1 MSAQAVLFDA
11 PGPKARARHRILGV
25 VGGLVLVGL
34 LVLVVRGLASPGN
47 NQFTAQKWTPFLDP
61 ETWTSYLLPGLLATL
76 QAAGAAVVLSG
87 VFGVL
92 LGLGRLSE
100 AKAVRVVCGALVEF
114 LRSVPVLV
122 MMLFVYYFCI
132 FVLGVLGDTST
143 FVGVVGGL
151 TLYNS
156 AVIAELIRSGVFS
169 LPRGQREA
177 GLAIGLTPRQTLLTV
192 LLPQAVTAMLPS
204 LISQLVVI
212 LKDTALG
219 YIISFTELLRSGT
232 TLSTAYGNLIPTLI
246 VVAAMFIALNYT
258 LSLVARVVERRLQQA
273 RRTSAPVAA
282 AGGPGEP
289 GAGGPG
295 AVGVGA
301 VGPVGGEGTTR

>member
-1 MSAQAVLFDA
+1 MSAQAVLFDV
-11 PGPKARARHRILGV
+11 PGPRARARYRLLGV
-25 VGGLVLVGL
+25 VGVVAIAALVL
-34 LVLVVRGLASPGN
+34 LVVRALADPDN
-47 NQFTAQKWTPFLDP
+47 NQITAQKWAPFLDP

-76 QAAGAAVVLSG
+76 QAAGAAVLLSG

-100 AKAVRVVCGALVEF
+100 AKAVRMVCGALVEF

-132 FVLGVLGDTST
+132 FVLGVLGDAST

-169 LPRGQREA
+169 LPKGQREA
-177 GLAIGLTPRQTLLTV
+177 GLAIGLTPRQTLVTV

-219 YIISFTELLRSGT
+219 YIISYTELLRSGT
-232 TLSTAYGNLIPTLI
+232 TLSTVYGNLIPTLI
-246 VVAAMFIALNYT
+246 VVAVLFIVINYAL
-258 LSLVARVVERRLQQA
+258 SVVARVVERRVQQT
-273 RRTSAPVAA
+273 RRTAGPV
-282 AGGPGEP
+282 G
-289 GAGGPG
+289 GAGGPAAPG
-295 AVGVGA
+295 MTEVAHDAVA
-301 VGPVGGEGTTR
+301 MGPLR

>member
-1 MSAQAVLFDA
+1 MSVPAVLFDE
-11 PGPKARARHRILGV
+11 PGPRARVRHRVLGV
-25 VGGLVLVGL
+25 VGAVVIAGL
-34 LVLVVRGLASPGN
+34 LLLVVRGLADPAN
-47 NQFTAQKWTPFLDP
+47 DQLTAQKWAPFLDGV
-61 ETWTSYLLPGLLATL
+61 TWTAYLLPGLVATL
-76 QAAGAAVVLSG
+76 KAAGAAVLLSG
-87 VFGVL
+87 VLGVL
-92 LGLGRLSE
+92 LGLGRLSQ
-100 AKAVRVVCGALVEF
+100 ARVVRGVCGALVEF

-132 FVLGVLGDTST
+132 FVLGVLGNTST

-156 AVIAELIRSGVFS
+156 AVIAELIRSGVFA
-169 LPRGQREA
+169 LPKGQREA
-177 GLAIGLTPRQTLLTV
+177 GLAIGLTPRQTLVTV

-246 VVAAMFIALNYT
+246 VVAAMFIVINYA
-258 LSLVARVVERRLQQA
+258 LSLVARVVERRLQRSGRGPRPVDQA
-273 RRTSAPVAA
+273 VP
-282 AGGPGEP
+282 PD
-289 GAGGPG
+289 
-295 AVGVGA
+295 AV
-301 VGPVGGEGTTR
+301 VGPAPAKGTPVR

>member
-1 MSAQAVLFDA
+1 MSAQAVLFDV
-11 PGPKARARHRILGV
+11 PGPRARRLYRVLGV
-25 VGGLVLVGL
+25 VGVLLIAALL
-34 LVLVVRGLASPGN
+34 LVLVRALASPDN
-47 NQFTAQKWTPFLDP
+47 NQFTAQKWAPFLDP

-76 QAAGAAVVLSG
+76 KAAGAAVVLSG

-100 AKAVRVVCGALVEF
+100 ARPVRMVCGALVEF

-156 AVIAELIRSGVFS
+156 AVIAELIRSGVFA
-169 LPRGQREA
+169 LPKGQREA
-177 GLAIGLTPRQTLLTV
+177 GLAIGLTPRQTLVTV

-232 TLSTAYGNLIPTLI
+232 TLSTVYGNLIPTLI
-246 VVAAMFIALNYT
+246 VVAALFIALNYT
-258 LSLVARVVERRLQQA
+258 LTVVARVVERRLKRAQ
-273 RRTSAPVAA
+273 RTAGPVAGGAGPAGPGLVA
-282 AGGPGEP
+282 AGPASVEGPP
-289 GAGGPG
+289 L
-295 AVGVGA
+295 
-301 VGPVGGEGTTR
+301 R

>member
-11 PGPKARARHRILGV
+11 PGPRARARHRVLGV
-25 VGGLVLVGL
+25 VGVLVVAAL
-34 LVLVVRGLASPGN
+34 LLLVVRGLANPDN
-47 NQFTAQKWTPFLDP
+47 NQFTAEKWAPFLDG
-61 ETWTSYLLPGLLATL
+61 ETWTAYLLPGLAATL
-76 QAAGAAVVLSG
+76 KAAGAAVVLSG
-87 VFGVL
+87 VLGVL
-92 LGLGRLSE
+92 LGLGRLSQ
-100 AKAVRVVCGALVEF
+100 ARAVRTVCGALVEF

-156 AVIAELIRSGVFS
+156 AVIAELIRSGVFA
-169 LPRGQREA
+169 LPKGQREA
-177 GLAIGLTPRQTLLTV
+177 GLAIGLTPRQTLVTV

-219 YIISFTELLRSGT
+219 YIISFTDLLRSGT
-232 TLSTAYGNLIPTLI
+232 TLSSAYGNLIPTLI
-246 VVAAMFIALNYT
+246 VIAAMFILINYT
-258 LSLVARVVERRLQQA
+258 LTLVARLVERRLQHSGRSSGPLDGA
-273 RRTSAPVAA
+273 AGVEVAAPGPVAA
-282 AGGPGEP
+282 S
-289 GAGGPG
+289 
-295 AVGVGA
+295 
-301 VGPVGGEGTTR
+301 EGTPVR

>member
-1 MSAQAVLFDA
+1 MSTQAVLFDA
-11 PGPKARARHRILGV
+11 PGPRARARHRVFGV
-25 VGGLVLVGL
+25 VGAVVLLAL
-34 LVLVVRGLASPGN
+34 LLLVVRGLASPDN
-47 NQFTAQKWTPFLDP
+47 NQFTAQKWAPFVDP

-100 AKAVRVVCGALVEF
+100 AKPVRAICGALVEF

-156 AVIAELIRSGVFS
+156 AVIAELIRSGVFA

-177 GLAIGLTPRQTLLTV
+177 GLAIGLTPRQTLLTI

-219 YIISFTELLRSGT
+219 YIISFSELLRAGT
-232 TLSTAYGNLIPTLI
+232 TFSTVYGNLIPTLI
-246 VVAAMFIALNYT
+246 VVAAMFIAINYA
-258 LSLVARVVERRLQQA
+258 LSLLARLVEQRLKRA
-273 RRTSAPVAA
+273 PRTS
-282 AGGPGEP
+282 
-289 GAGGPG
+289 
-295 AVGVGA
+295 
-301 VGPVGGEGTTR
+301 GPVGGGAAPTAPGMVAKAPVGLEGEAAR

>member
-1 MSAQAVLFDA
+1 MSVPAVLFDA
-11 PGPKARARHRILGV
+11 PGPRARARHRILGAVGV
-25 VGGLVLVGL
+25 VVIVAL
-34 LVLVVRGLASPGN
+34 LVLVVRALAAPDN
-47 NQFTAQKWTPFLDP
+47 NQFTAQKWAPFLDP
-61 ETWTSYLLPGLLATL
+61 GTWTSYLLPGLLATL
-76 QAAGAAVVLSG
+76 EAAGAAVVLSG
-87 VFGVL
+87 VIGVL

-100 AKAVRVVCGALVEF
+100 ARPLRVVCGVLVEF

-156 AVIAELIRSGVFS
+156 AVIAELIRSGVFA
-169 LPRGQREA
+169 LPKGQREA
-177 GLAIGLTPRQTLLTV
+177 GLAIGLTPRQTLLSI

-219 YIISFTELLRSGT
+219 YIISFSELLRAGT
-232 TLSTAYGNLIPTLI
+232 TFSTVYGNLIPTLI
-246 VVAAMFIALNYT
+246 VVAAMFIVINYA
-258 LSLVARVVERRLQQA
+258 LSLLARVVERRLQ
-273 RRTSAPVAA
+273 RSGRGPGPAA
-282 AGGPGEP
+282 AGPGLPPTGLVE
-289 GAGGPG
+289 
-295 AVGVGA
+295 VGQVA
-301 VGPVGGEGTTR
+301 DVDAAPTR

>member
-1 MSAQAVLFDA
+1 MSAQAVLFDV
-11 PGPKARARHRILGV
+11 PGPRARARYRIFGV
-25 VGGLVLVGL
+25 IGGLAVLAL
-34 LVLVVRGLASPGN
+34 LLLLVRGLASPDN
-47 NQFTAQKWTPFLDP
+47 NQFTAQKWAPFLDP

-122 MMLFVYYFCI
+122 MMLFTYYFCI

-156 AVIAELIRSGVFS
+156 AVIAELIRSGVFA
-169 LPRGQREA
+169 LPKGQREA
-177 GLAIGLTPRQTLLTV
+177 GLAIGLTPRQTLVTV

-219 YIISFTELLRSGT
+219 YIISFTELLRAGT
-232 TLSTAYGNLIPTLI
+232 TFSTVYGNLIPTLI
-246 VVAAMFIALNYT
+246 VVAAMFIVINYA
-258 LSLVARVVERRLQQA
+258 LSLVARLVEQRLKRAQ
-273 RRTSAPVAA
+273 RTAGPVTGGTGPTAPGMVPTAPV
-282 AGGPGEP
+282 GLEGE
-289 GAGGPG
+289 
-295 AVGVGA
+295 AV
-301 VGPVGGEGTTR
+301 R

>member
-1 MSAQAVLFDA
+1 MSVPAVLFDE
-11 PGPKARARHRILGV
+11 PGPRARARHRVLGV
-25 VGGLVLVGL
+25 VGALVILGL
-34 LVLVVRGLASPGN
+34 LALVVRGLADPDN
-47 NQFTAQKWTPFLDP
+47 DQLTAEKWSPFLDG
-61 ETWTSYLLPGLLATL
+61 ETWTAYLLPGLAATL
-76 QAAGAAVVLSG
+76 KAAGAAVVLSG

-92 LGLGRLSE
+92 LGLGRLSQ
-100 AKAVRVVCGALVEF
+100 ARVVRGVCGALVEF

-156 AVIAELIRSGVFS
+156 AVIAELIRSGVFA
-169 LPRGQREA
+169 LPKGQREA
-177 GLAIGLTPRQTLLTV
+177 GLAIGLTPRQTLVTV

-219 YIISFTELLRSGT
+219 YIISYTDLLRSGT
-232 TLSTAYGNLIPTLI
+232 TLSSAYGNLIPTLI
-246 VVAAMFIALNYT
+246 VVAVMFIVINYA
-258 LSLVARVVERRLQQA
+258 LSLVARLVERRLQQS
-273 RRTSAPVAA
+273 RRGPRPVA
-282 AGGPGEP
+282 GTMP
-289 GAGGPG
+289 PG
-295 AVGVGA
+295 AV
-301 VGPVGGEGTTR
+301 VGPAPEASATDATPVR

>member
-11 PGPKARARHRILGV
+11 PGPKARVRHRILGA
-25 VGGLVLVGL
+25 VGGLAILAL
-34 LVLVVRGLASPGN
+34 LLLLVRGLANPEN
-47 NQFTAQKWTPFLDP
+47 NQLTAEKWAPFVDP

-76 QAAGAAVVLSG
+76 EAAAAAVVLSG
-87 VFGVL
+87 VLGVL
-92 LGLGRLSE
+92 LGLGRLSQ
-100 AKAVRVVCGALVEF
+100 AKPVRVVCGVLVEF

-132 FVLGVLGDTST
+132 FVLGVLGNTST

-219 YIISFTELLRSGT
+219 YIISFSELLRAGQN
-232 TLSTAYGNLIPTLI
+232 LSTVFGNLIPTLI
-246 VVAAMFIALNYT
+246 VVAAMFIVINYA

-273 RRTSAPVAA
+273 RRGSAP
-282 AGGPGEP
+282 AGG
-289 GAGGPG
+289 AGLP
-295 AVGVGA
+295 
-301 VGPVGGEGTTR
+301 PVGMVEVEQVADVGTTPTR

>member
-1 MSAQAVLFDA
+1 VSAQAVLFDA
-11 PGPKARARHRILGV
+11 PGPKARARYRLLGV
-25 VGGLVLVGL
+25 AGVVVVAA
-34 LVLVVRGLASPGN
+34 LVLVVVRALAAPEN
-47 NQFTAQKWTPFLDP
+47 NQFTAQKWAPFLDP

-76 QAAGAAVVLSG
+76 QAAGAAVLLSG

-100 AKAVRVVCGALVEF
+100 AKPVRVVCGVLVEF

-169 LPRGQREA
+169 LPQGQREA
-177 GLAIGLTPRQTLLTV
+177 GLAIGLTPRQTLVTV
-192 LLPQAVTAMLPS
+192 LLTQAVTEMLPS

-219 YIISFTELLRSGT
+219 YIISYTELLRSGT
-232 TLSTAYGNLIPTLI
+232 TLSTVYGNLIPTLI
-246 VVAAMFIALNYT
+246 VVATLFIAINYA
-258 LSLVARVVERRLQQA
+258 LSVVARVVERRLQQT
-273 RRTSAPVAA
+273 RRTSAPVLGG
-282 AGGPGEP
+282 GGPAAPGPVATEP
-289 GAGGPG
+289 LAT
-295 AVGVGA
+295 ADVGV
-301 VGPVGGEGTTR
+301 TR

>member
-11 PGPKARARHRILGV
+11 PGPKARALYRVLGV
-25 VGGLVLVGL
+25 VGLVAIAALLYVLV
-34 LVLVVRGLASPGN
+34 RALASPDN
-47 NQFTAQKWTPFLDP
+47 NQFTAQKWAPFLDP

-100 AKAVRVVCGALVEF
+100 SAPVRVVCGVVVEF

-156 AVIAELIRSGVFS
+156 AVIAELIRSGVFA
-169 LPRGQREA
+169 LPKGQREA
-177 GLAIGLTPRQTLLTV
+177 GLTIGLTPRQTLVTV

-232 TLSTAYGNLIPTLI
+232 TFSTVYGNLIPTLI
-246 VVAAMFIALNYT
+246 VIAAMFIAINYT
-258 LSLVARVVERRLQQA
+258 LSLVARLVERRLQHTG
-273 RRTSAPVAA
+273 RGPVVPI
-282 AGGPGEP
+282 GG
-289 GAGGPG
+289 G
-295 AVGVGA
+295 AVPPPAGMVE
-301 VGPVGGEGTTR
+301 VGPRDADRRR